1 MKKIIILILK
11 GVLLWSTLLSTVFIA
26 MAIDSLEMKPLVI
39 AVLGVSFLIFIC
51 YKYISLEEAELLS
64 GSKLFD

>member
-11 GVLLWSTLLSTVFIA
+11 GILLWSTLLSTVFIA

>member
-11 GVLLWSTLLSTVFIA
+11 GILLWSTLLSTVLIA

>member
-11 GVLLWSTLLSTVFIA
+11 GVLLWSTLLSTVLIA

-39 AVLGVSFLIFIC
+39 AVLGVSFLIFMC

>member
-11 GVLLWSTLLSTVFIA
+11 GVLLWGTLLSTVLIA

>member
-11 GVLLWSTLLSTVFIA
+11 GVLLWSTLLSTVLIA

>member
-1 MKKIIILILK
+1 MKTLILILK
-11 GVLLWSTLLSTVFIA
+11 GILLWSTLLSTVLIA
-26 MAIDSLEMKPLVI
+26 MAIDSLETKPLVI